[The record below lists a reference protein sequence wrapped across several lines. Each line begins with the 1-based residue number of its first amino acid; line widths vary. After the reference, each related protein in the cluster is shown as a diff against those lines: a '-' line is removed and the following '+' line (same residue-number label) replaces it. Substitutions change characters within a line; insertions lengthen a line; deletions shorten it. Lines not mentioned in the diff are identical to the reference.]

1 MIRIATT
8 KLSSK
13 GQVVIPEDVRKRLRL
28 KEGHQFLVLDSGDGD
43 SVILKTIHPPS
54 KEEFKQ
60 LLDETARQARKAGM
74 KKSDI
79 TKAIKKV
86 RKRK

>member
-1 MIRIATT
+1 MIKISTT

-13 GQVVIPEDVRKRLRL
+13 GQIVIPEDVRKRLRL
-28 KEGHQFLVLDSGDGD
+28 KEGHQFMVWESGD

-54 KEEFKQ
+54 KDEFMK
-60 LLDETARQARKAGM
+60 LLEDARKQARKVGL

-79 TKAIKKV
+79 TKAIKRV
-86 RKRK
+86 RSKK

>member
-1 MIRIATT
+1 MIKIATT

-28 KEGHQFLVLDSGDGD
+28 KEGHQFLVLDSGD

-54 KEEFKQ
+54 NEEFKKM
-60 LLDETARQARKAGM
+60 LDETARQARKAGM

-79 TKAIKKV
+79 TKAIKQV